1 MLNRLKELW
10 WIIKP
15 LSKKAEHLLERIAIG
30 EEITVEE
37 AAAQYGPEPFLELI
51 RRGFIQAPIKLV
63 ASQEQ
68 IDSFRKI
75 GSETTGNED

>member
-1 MLNRLKELW
+1 MLNRLKEFW

-15 LSKKAEHLLERIAIG
+15 LSKKAEHLLERIAAG

-37 AAAQYGPEPFLELI
+37 AAKYGPETFLELI
-51 RRGFIQAPIKLV
+51 RRGFVQVPIKLV

-68 IDSFRKI
+68 IDGFRKN
-75 GSETTGNED
+75 GEKATGNED